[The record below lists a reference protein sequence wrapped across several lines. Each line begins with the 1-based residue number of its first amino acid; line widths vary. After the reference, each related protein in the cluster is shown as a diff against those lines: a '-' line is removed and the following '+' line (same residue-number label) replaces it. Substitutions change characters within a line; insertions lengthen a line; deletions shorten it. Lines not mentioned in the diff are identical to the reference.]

1 MKSHF
6 ILLTVLLMLFAQ
18 CTKEKKTETLQVSV
32 SEFDTLTINSV
43 FDVYLIQGD
52 SNHIT
57 IEGNPKI
64 MEKVRVESSNN
75 TLNVYNDFNG
85 KWLYPSN
92 NRIKLTI
99 TTNGLSRINA
109 GETSNIQTLNTLT
122 GNEIGIVMTS
132 KLNQATL
139 DINCNSFYFWNNFP
153 CGGKLTL
160 RGAVH
165 ELKIWSVALMAVDA
179 KDLTADIATLENKS
193 KGEISATVT
202 QFLHYRIGG
211 TGNIHLWGNPTE
223 LVDTGSDGDG
233 TLIQH

>member
-1 MKSHF
+1 MKQL
-6 ILLTVLLMLFAQ
+6 ILFLLIPVLLFVRCA
-18 CTKEKKTETLQVSV
+18 KEKPIETVQMSL
-32 SEFDTLTINSV
+32 SEFDTLTLNSV

-52 SNHIT
+52 SNFVT

-64 MEKVRVESSNN
+64 VKKVRAEVMNN
-75 TLNVYNDFNG
+75 TLNFYNDFSG
-85 KWLYPSN
+85 KWLHPSN

-99 TTNGLSRINA
+99 TTNGLTRINS

-160 RGAVH
+160 SGAVH

-179 KDLTADIATLENKS
+179 KNLTADIATFDNKS
-193 KGEISATVT
+193 KGDISATVT

>member
-1 MKSHF
+1 MRQL
-6 ILLTVLLMLFAQ
+6 ILLVPFLALIFVR
-18 CTKEKKTETLQVSV
+18 CTKEKPTETVKISL
-32 SEFDTLTINSV
+32 SEFDTLTLNNV

-52 SNHIT
+52 SNFVT

-64 MEKVRVESSNN
+64 IEKVRAEVTNN
-75 TLNVYNDFNG
+75 TLNFYNDFGG

-99 TTNGLSRINA
+99 TTNGLTRINA

-160 RGAVH
+160 RGSVH
-165 ELKIWSVALMAVDA
+165 ELKIWAVALMAVDA
-179 KDLTADIATLENKS
+179 QGLSADIATLENKS
-193 KGEISATVT
+193 KGDISATVT

-211 TGNIHLWGNPTE
+211 TGNIHLWGNPAQI
-223 LVDTGSDGDG
+223 VDTGSDGDG
-233 TLIQH
+233 KIIQH

>member
-1 MKSHF
+1 MRQL
-6 ILLTVLLMLFAQ
+6 ILFLPLLALLFVQ
-18 CTKEKKTETLQVSV
+18 CTKEKPTETVQISL
-32 SEFDTLTINSV
+32 SEFDTLTLNSV

-52 SNHIT
+52 SNFVT

-64 MEKVRVESSNN
+64 IEKVRAEVLNN
-75 TLNVYNDFNG
+75 TLNFYNDFGG

-99 TTNGLSRINA
+99 TTNGLTRINA

-139 DINCNSFYFWNNFP
+139 DVNCNSFYFWNNFP

-160 RGAVH
+160 RGSVH
-165 ELKIWSVALMAVDA
+165 ELKIWSVALMTVDA
-179 KDLTADIATLENKS
+179 KDLTADIANLENKS
-193 KGEISATVT
+193 KGDISATVT

-211 TGNIHLWGNPTE
+211 SGNIHLWGNPTQ
-223 LVDTGSDGDG
+223 VMDTGSDGEG
-233 TLIQH
+233 KIIQH